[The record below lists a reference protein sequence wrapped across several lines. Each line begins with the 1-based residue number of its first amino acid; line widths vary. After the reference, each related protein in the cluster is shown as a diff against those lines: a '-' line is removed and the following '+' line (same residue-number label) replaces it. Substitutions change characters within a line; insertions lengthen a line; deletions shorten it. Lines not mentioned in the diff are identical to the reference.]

1 MNKRNLA
8 ILIFDNVEQND
19 DIDEENSNS
28 RIQVTIPEDGVYN
41 VIVNAYD
48 KGGTGE
54 YVLTVRR

>member
-1 MNKRNLA
+1 MALVDAKGN
-8 ILIFDNVEQND
+8 IIEQND

-28 RIQVTIPEDGVYN
+28 RIKVTIPEDGTYN

-48 KGGTGE
+48 EGGTGE